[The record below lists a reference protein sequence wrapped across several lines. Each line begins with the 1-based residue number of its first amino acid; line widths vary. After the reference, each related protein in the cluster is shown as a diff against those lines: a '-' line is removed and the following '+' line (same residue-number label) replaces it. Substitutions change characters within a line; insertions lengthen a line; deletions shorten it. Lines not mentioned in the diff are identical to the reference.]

1 MAREA
6 DTIALKFSHKLVRDM
21 PTFGEYVTSWR
32 EKRGFTRSEL
42 ARLLGVSPT
51 HIGNLERDL
60 SPAPTP
66 SLNPVLYHPQL
77 EADYLNMINEVSHNY
92 YNYVTTGIKKSKGG
106 YTLWA
111 YHSFFGQYEF
121 EIGPFGKEVS
131 AWISKNYTILKRG
144 KITRVGVHGTGP
156 YASYTY
162 FEVN

>member
-1 MAREA
+1 MKDLIKLAA
-6 DTIALKFSHKLVRDM
+6 ATIVFTFIFSLIITASLSTRHKSQAAPPASAELT
-21 PTFGEYVTSWR
+21 PTP
-32 EKRGFTRSEL
+32 
-42 ARLLGVSPT
+42 A
-51 HIGNLERDL
+51 
-60 SPAPTP
+60 PAPTP

-77 EADYLNMINEVSHNY
+77 EADYLNMINEVNHNY

-121 EIGPFGKEVS
+121 EIGNFGKEVS

-162 FEVN
+162 FDVN